1 MNSDIN
7 RANNFLLQI
16 FMKYECALMSEENYR
31 HHLETVKNKTLD
43 KIFSETKN
51 DSKIKL
57 AKQKLEIKQSMKQK
71 KSGDIA
77 EHM

>member
-1 MNSDIN
+1 
-7 RANNFLLQI
+7 
-16 FMKYECALMSEENYR
+16 MSEENYR